1 MTLKAVVFA
10 VAHPRAVAGF
20 WASFVDWPITVDRP
34 GRVELASAAAGFSLA
49 FEETAAPKTVKNR
62 IHLDLASS
70 SAAAQKSI
78 VDKALSLGAARVDIG
93 QGELPW
99 EVLADPAGNEF
110 CVLEPRPE
118 YAETGVL
125 AAVVI
130 DAGPVEPAA
139 FERLAE
145 FWSGTSGWP
154 IGRRHPVAIG
164 LRAPS
169 GVGPWLEVLRAGDAK
184 QAEDRVWLEVT
195 GPAPGGRQDPDGH
208 DFRVVSPG

>member
-10 VAHPRAVAGF
+10 VARPRVVAGF

-34 GRVELASAAAGFSLA
+34 ERVELASAAAGFSLA

-70 SAAAQKSI
+70 SAAAQRSI
-78 VDKALSLGAARVDIG
+78 VDKALALGATRADIG

-118 YAETGVL
+118 YDETGAL
-125 AAVVI
+125 AAVVM

-145 FWSGTSGWP
+145 FWSATSGWP

-169 GVGPWLEVLRAGDAK
+169 GVGPWLEVLRAGEAK
-184 QAEDRVWLEVT
+184 QAEDRAWLEVT
-195 GPAPGGRQDPDGH
+195 GPAPGGRRDPDGN

>member
-10 VAHPRAVAGF
+10 VARPRAVAGF
-20 WASFVDWPITVDRP
+20 WSSFVDWPITVDRP
-34 GRVELASAAAGFSLA
+34 GRVELTSAAAGFSLA
-49 FEETAAPKTVKNR
+49 FEQTATPKTVKNR

-78 VDKALSLGAARVDIG
+78 VDKALALGATRADIG

-99 EVLADPAGNEF
+99 EVLADPGGNEF

-125 AAVVI
+125 AAVVL
-130 DAGPVEPAA
+130 DSGPVEPAA
-139 FERLAE
+139 FEQLAE
-145 FWSGTSGWP
+145 FWSTTSGWP
-154 IGRRHPVAIG
+154 IVKRHPVQIG

-169 GVGPWLEVLRAGDAK
+169 GVGPWLEVLRDGDAK
-184 QAEDRVWLEVT
+184 QVEDRVRLEVT
-195 GPAPGGRQDPDGH
+195 GPAPGLRQDPGGN